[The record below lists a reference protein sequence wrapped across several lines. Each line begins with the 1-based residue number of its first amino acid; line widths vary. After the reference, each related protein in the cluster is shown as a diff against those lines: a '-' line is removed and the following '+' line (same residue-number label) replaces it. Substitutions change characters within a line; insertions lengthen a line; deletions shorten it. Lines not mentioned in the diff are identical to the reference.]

1 MLRNIALGKR
11 KEIEAKDTWALEMDL
26 DLGMGGSRANLRLYN
41 PSIQD
46 RDGIAV
52 LKMRDDPN

>member
-11 KEIEAKDTWALEMDL
+11 KEIEAKDTSALEMDL
-26 DLGMGGSRANLRLYN
+26 DLGVGRSRTDLRLYN
-41 PSIQD
+41 PSIWD
-46 RDGIAV
+46 RDGMAV